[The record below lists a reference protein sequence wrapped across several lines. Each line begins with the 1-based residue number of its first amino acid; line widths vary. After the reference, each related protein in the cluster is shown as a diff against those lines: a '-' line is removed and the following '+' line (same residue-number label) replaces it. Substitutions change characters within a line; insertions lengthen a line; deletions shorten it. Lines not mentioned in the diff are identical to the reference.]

1 MGNIL
6 KPPIRVAVEDKL
18 LGEGTVNI
26 SSYKRK
32 LAATNAIV
40 E

>member
-1 MGNIL
+1 MGKIF
-6 KPPIRVAVEDKL
+6 KPPRRVAMEDKP

-26 SSYKRK
+26 PSHKRK